1 MKKEIYPCIWFDG
14 NAEAAAHLYA
24 QAFTETEVMTSTPMV
39 VTFSVKGQ
47 QFMGLN
53 GGPQFQ
59 PNPSISFFVHCA
71 SEEELNNAWQ
81 LLSEDGIIRMPLDQ
95 YPWAE
100 RYGWVEDRYGVSW
113 QLLSDK
119 SNVQKPKVVPS
130 LLFTGQQNGNARK
143 AMDFYS
149 SLFADATIITVSE
162 YEDGE
167 GEVTGNI
174 KYAELDIAGTHL
186 AFMDSGAQHDFEFN
200 EGVSFVVTCDTQDE
214 IDFYWLNITEGGTE
228 SNCGWCR
235 DTFGVWWQVVPSV
248 LGSLMS
254 DPEKAPKVMK
264 AFMQMKKFDIAALI
278 KAADE

>member
-24 QAFTETEVMTSTPMV
+24 RAFTETEVMTCTPMV

-59 PNPSISFFVHCA
+59 PNPSISFFVYCT

-81 LLSEDGIIRMPLDQ
+81 LLSEGGIIRMPLDQ
-95 YPWAE
+95 YPWAD

-113 QLLSDK
+113 QLLTDK
-119 SNVQKPKVVPS
+119 NNGQKPKVIPS

-149 SLFADATIITVSE
+149 SLFADSSIITVSE
-162 YEDGE
+162 YEAGE
-167 GEVTGNI
+167 EEVTGNI
-174 KYAELDIAGTHL
+174 KYAELDIAGNHL
-186 AFMDSGAQHDFEFN
+186 VFMDSGAPHAFEFN
-200 EGVSFVVTCDTQDE
+200 EGVSLVITCDTQDE
-214 IDFYWLNITEGGTE
+214 IDFYWLNITEDGAE
-228 SNCGWCR
+228 SNCGWCQ
-235 DTFGVWWQVVPSV
+235 DAFGVWWQVVPAV

-254 DPEKAPKVMK
+254 DPVKAPKVMK
-264 AFMQMKKFDIAALI
+264 AFMQMKKFDIATLI